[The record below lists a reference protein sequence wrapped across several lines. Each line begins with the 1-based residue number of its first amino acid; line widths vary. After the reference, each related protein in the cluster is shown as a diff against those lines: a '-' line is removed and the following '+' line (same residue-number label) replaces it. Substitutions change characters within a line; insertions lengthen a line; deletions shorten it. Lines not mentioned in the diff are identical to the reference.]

1 MIMKK
6 WIMNDVSGTA
16 YNSKSIQKYKKNI
29 ELVVTNT
36 KDKISL
42 LRKTIKST
50 GKITIMVI

>member
-1 MIMKK
+1 
-6 WIMNDVSGTA
+6 MNDVSGTA
-16 YNSKSIQKYKKNI
+16 YNSKSVQKYKKNI

-50 GKITIMVI
+50 GKITIVVI